1 MVRRSLPLRGLPEIP
16 EHKFRK
22 GNPYFVNLSNLIIT
36 IPTILY
42 ALTIHEYFHG
52 WTANRLGDP
61 TARLQGRLT
70 LNPLAHI
77 DIAGALCFIFAHFGW
92 GKPVPVNPYNFKN
105 PKRDNMIVSFA
116 GPASNFISAF
126 LFGILF
132 QILRNAHFIPLNLS
146 SLLFNLLLSGI
157 IMNLSLAFFNMVP
170 LFPLDG
176 SHILEGLLPY
186 PMAMKYKEIERY
198 SPFILLGLIVMG
210 NFAGFSLLSNLLG
223 PPIHYFL
230 KLFTGL

>member
-1 MVRRSLPLRGLPEIP
+1 M
-16 EHKFRK
+16 
-22 GNPYFVNLSNLIIT
+22 NLNNLIIS

-52 WTANRLGDP
+52 WTANKFGDP

-77 DIAGALCFIFAHFGW
+77 DILGALCFVFAGFGW
-92 GKPVPVNPYNFKN
+92 GKPVPINPYNFRN
-105 PKRDNMIVSFA
+105 PRRDNIIVSFA

-126 LFGILF
+126 LFGMIF
-132 QILRNAHFIPLNLS
+132 QLLRNV
-146 SLLFNLLLSGI
+146 LFVSPNVSVFLYNLLISGI
-157 IMNLSLAFFNMVP
+157 IVNLSLAFFNMIP

-186 PMAMKYKEIERY
+186 HLVQKYKEIERY
-198 SPFILLGLIVMG
+198 SPFILLGLILLG
-210 NFAGFSLLSNLLG
+210 NYAGIPILSMMLG
-223 PPIHYFL
+223 PPIKYFL
-230 KLFTGL
+230 KVFTGL